1 MPLFSSNMVTFLK
14 KIFNTRTRKNCIIPI
29 NSGKTSECT
38 AEQRIKPIKTLKK
51 NLKILCDICI
61 ISLAEYIKTRCDSA
75 KTFLGTKGEP
85 YEKIY
90 CGNDGGYHAAG
101 TCLHTCACTERSRRS
116 IGCST
121 ERSRRKHSRRKRAIS
136 FPLTTKSAAKHAMTN
151 SFSLSTATLLLQA
164 PGLSSPAKLTG
175 RM

>member
-14 KIFNTRTRKNCIIPI
+14 KIFNTRTRKICIIPI
-29 NSGKTSECT
+29 NSGKTLECT

-51 NLKILCDICI
+51 NLKILRDICI

-85 YEKIY
+85 YAKIY

-116 IGCST
+116 IGRST
-121 ERSRRKHSRRKRAIS
+121 ERSRRKHSVRYGGRV
-136 FPLTTKSAAKHAMTN
+136 
-151 SFSLSTATLLLQA
+151 SLDC
-164 PGLSSPAKLTG
+164 
-175 RM
+175 